1 MELLFRQAYKIL
13 IFFNMP
19 SLRAQPRSTSENSI
33 KLSYQDS
40 RMLVMVSNIMDGPI
54 LSAGLIMV
62 KMMKLSSF
70 NKNKILK
77 SEHVAIRQTT
87 QKYN

>member
-1 MELLFRQAYKIL
+1 
-13 IFFNMP
+13 
-19 SLRAQPRSTSENSI
+19 
-33 KLSYQDS
+33 
-40 RMLVMVSNIMDGPI
+40 MVSNIMDGPI

-77 SEHVAIRQTT
+77 SEHAAIRQTS